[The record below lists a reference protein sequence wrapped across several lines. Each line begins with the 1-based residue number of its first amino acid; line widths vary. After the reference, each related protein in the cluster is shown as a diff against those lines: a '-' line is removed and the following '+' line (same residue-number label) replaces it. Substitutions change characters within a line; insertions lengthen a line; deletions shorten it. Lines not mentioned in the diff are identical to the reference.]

1 MTGDGVNDAPA
12 LKRADIG
19 IAMGITGT
27 DVSKEASS
35 MILLDDNFA
44 SIVNAVE
51 EGRGVY
57 DNIRKYIGFLLSGN
71 IGEVLIVFLGIIFG
85 LPLTLTATQILLI
98 NLVTDGL
105 PALALSADPFEP
117 NAMSRK
123 PRKQNEPIFKGLNPF
138 LIYYPIAQVTV
149 SLSMFCWIWFTEANL
164 LKAQTAAF
172 LTIGMFELYQSI
184 ASRST
189 IYPVWKVGPFRN
201 KLLLLAF
208 ASSFTVMAAS
218 IFIPKIGVVL
228 KMHSLELW
236 RFLLIVAISI
246 SGALIIEA
254 FKYYK
259 TRNEAVEAV

>member
-1 MTGDGVNDAPA
+1 
-12 LKRADIG
+12 
-19 IAMGITGT
+19 
-27 DVSKEASS
+27 
-35 MILLDDNFA
+35 MIFLDDNFA
-44 SIVNAVE
+44 SIVNAIE

-123 PRKQNEPIFKGLNPF
+123 PRKLNEPMFKGLNPF

-149 SLSMFCWIWFTEANL
+149 ALSIFSYIFFTEGNVA
-164 LKAQTAAF
+164 KAQTAVF
-172 LTIGMFELYQSI
+172 VTIGMFELYQSI

-189 IYPVWKVGPFRN
+189 IYPIWKVGPFKN

-208 ASSFTVMAAS
+208 LSSFVFISAS
-218 IFIPKIGVVL
+218 IFIPSFGKHLDMVSLPVSLFLFIVVIS
-228 KMHSLELW
+228 SLG
-236 RFLLIVAISI
+236 AI
-246 SGALIIEA
+246 IIEIC
-254 FKYYK
+254 KYYK
-259 TRNEAVEAV
+259 TRNEVIETL